1 MTRPCVSVADVTGD
15 GRAEIA
21 PGISGE
27 DFSGLTDAGSIAL
40 LHGTASGVTGTGSQV
55 LHQNTPGVPGVA
67 ERNDAFGAA
76 CGASSTSTLTG
87 IVISPCRRR
96 RGTVPHELVAGS
108 W

>member
-1 MTRPCVSVADVTGD
+1 MTRSCVSVADVTGD

-67 ERNDAFGAA
+67 EKNDAFGAA
-76 CGASSTSTLTG
+76 CGLLDVNADGHRDLAVSSTPRHS
-87 IVISPCRRR
+87 S
-96 RGTVPHELVAGS
+96 S
-108 W
+108 